1 MLKKIKYLAIIPAR
15 ANSVR
20 VKNKNLIN
28 YNKKRLFEYTYE
40 AAKKVKDI
48 DKIIFST
55 NDPKIISFCKKK
67 KIDYLIRPEKISKPD
82 SKTEEAI
89 IHVLK
94 YFKKELKIEVK
105 NVILLQI
112 TSPLRQSKDI
122 LNCINIFEKKKVSSV
137 FSAYSKKLFV
147 WSVNGNKCS
156 SLNYDYRNRKMSQ
169 KMSDLI
175 IENGAIYITKT
186 NSFLKNKNR
195 LVEPITY
202 SLMDEERSLDID
214 TKKDIQKLRLQSE
227 I

>member
-1 MLKKIKYLAIIPAR
+1 M
-15 ANSVR
+15 
-20 VKNKNLIN
+20 
-28 YNKKRLFEYTYE
+28 
-40 AAKKVKDI
+40 
-48 DKIIFST
+48 
-55 NDPKIISFCKKK
+55 
-67 KIDYLIRPEKISKPD
+67 
-82 SKTEEAI
+82 
-89 IHVLK
+89 
-94 YFKKELKIEVK
+94 K

>member
-1 MLKKIKYLAIIPAR
+1 M
-15 ANSVR
+15 
-20 VKNKNLIN
+20 
-28 YNKKRLFEYTYE
+28 
-40 AAKKVKDI
+40 
-48 DKIIFST
+48 
-55 NDPKIISFCKKK
+55 
-67 KIDYLIRPEKISKPD
+67 
-82 SKTEEAI
+82 
-89 IHVLK
+89 
-94 YFKKELKIEVK
+94 
-105 NVILLQI
+105 
-112 TSPLRQSKDI
+112 
-122 LNCINIFEKKKVSSV
+122 SSV